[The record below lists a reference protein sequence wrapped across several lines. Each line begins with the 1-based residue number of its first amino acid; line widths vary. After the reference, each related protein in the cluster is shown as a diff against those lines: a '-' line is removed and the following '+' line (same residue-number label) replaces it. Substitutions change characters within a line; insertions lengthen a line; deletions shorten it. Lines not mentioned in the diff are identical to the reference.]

1 MKFLFD
7 LLPVILF
14 FIAFKMADIYVAT
27 AVAIIATIAQIG
39 WLGLKYRKVEP
50 MQWASLGLI
59 VVFGGLTIGLHD
71 KTFIQ
76 WKPTILYWLFAV
88 GLWASVTFWNK
99 NLIQMA
105 MGQQIRFKPEAEQQL
120 WPQLNV
126 AWSLFFLF
134 MGLLNL
140 YVAYQFDEATW
151 VNFKLFGGM
160 GLLFAF
166 VVAQGFWLNKFI
178 DQEEA

>member
-14 FIAFKMADIYVAT
+14 FVAFKMADIYVAT
-27 AVAIIATIAQIG
+27 GVAMAATVAQII
-39 WLGLKYRKVEP
+39 WVAAKYKKVEP

-59 VVFGGLTIGLHD
+59 MVFGGLTIGLQD

-88 GLWASVTFWNK
+88 GLIASAAIWKK
-99 NLIQMA
+99 NLIQAAMA
-105 MGQQIRFKPEAEQQL
+105 HQISLKPGVGQELWVKLNNAWAIFFVIMGFI
-120 WPQLNV
+120 
-126 AWSLFFLF
+126 
-134 MGLLNL
+134 NL
-140 YVAYQFDEATW
+140 YVAYQFDETTW

-160 GLLFAF
+160 GILFAF
-166 VVAQGFWLNKFI
+166 IIAQGIWLNQFI
-178 DQEEA
+178 VHESK

>member
-1 MKFLFD
+1 MRSYLDGAGEAF
-7 LLPVILF
+7 IF
-14 FIAFKMADIYVAT
+14 FVAPSVMA
-27 AVAIIATIAQIG
+27 
-39 WLGLKYRKVEP
+39 LGLFGHSHKQLLRAQAPALVVAVLVAAP
-50 MQWASLGLI
+50 ASLA
-59 VVFGGLTIGLHD
+59 FT
-71 KTFIQ
+71 
-76 WKPTILYWLFAV
+76 AV

-105 MGQQIRFKPEAEQQL
+105 MGKQIRFKPEAEQQL
-120 WPQLNV
+120 WPQLNL
-126 AWSLFFLF
+126 AWSLFFLG

-166 VVAQGFWLNKFI
+166 VLAQGFWLNKFI
-178 DQEEA
+178 DHEEA